1 MLSIYLSIKITFS
14 YELYNL
20 TTKKMDLIGQA
31 VHIRNVSKKLMFI
44 DILEKVPNENM
55 DDVVSNYPR
64 TTVMLKYTL
73 CGEKLMNVAQTSS
86 SKIHVGDIVQFLG
99 AYENEHNKTFIPSSF
114 KIVSTWKEAHP
125 NKSFRSIPP
134 R

>member
-1 MLSIYLSIKITFS
+1 
-14 YELYNL
+14 
-20 TTKKMDLIGQA
+20 MDLIGQA

-44 DILEKVPNENM
+44 DVLEKSHDKNM
-55 DDVVSNYPR
+55 EDDISNFPR

-73 CGEKLMNVAQTSS
+73 CGEQLLNVARTSS

-99 AYENEHNKTFIPSSF
+99 AFENEHNKTFIPLSF
-114 KIVSTWKEAHP
+114 KIVSKWKEVHP
-125 NKSFRSIPP
+125 SKSFRSIPP